1 MKTLR
6 TISRILVGLV
16 FIFSG
21 FVKGVDPL
29 GTAYKIT
36 DYFEAYHMVWAV
48 PLSLYLSIILCA
60 FEFVLG
66 VLLVLNVKMK
76 QTAWLVLMIMS
87 FFTLVTFYDAL
98 YSPVPDCGCFGDAV
112 KLTNWETFY
121 KNVVL
126 MVFVFIILFG
136 RNKMKAY
143 FDNVKEWSIIGIVSI
158 VFIWF
163 SVYNYRNLPIINFR
177 PWKTGTKMMADNPQP
192 SKFYLTYKNKQSGET
207 KEYLSNK
214 LPWQDTVW
222 VANWEYVSTREDNP
236 NKSKLGA
243 FAIIDSSGTDMT
255 DHFVRNPEFQFFIA
269 CYNISETNLKAF
281 ETKFNPFIEKANA
294 KGVSIIL
301 LTGSSPEEIA
311 DFRAKFP
318 NTNYE
323 IFSSDDI
330 SLKAM
335 IRSNPGLVLL
345 KKATVLGQWHWRN
358 IPEFDEAEFQ
368 ELANRYVK

>member
-6 TISRILVGLV
+6 IISRILVGLV

-36 DYFEAYHMVWAV
+36 DYFEAYHMVWAI

-76 QTAWLVLMIMS
+76 QVAWLTLLIMS

-136 RNKMKAY
+136 RNKMKAW
-143 FDNVKEWSIIGIVSI
+143 FSNIKEWGIIAVVS
-158 VFIWF
+158 VAFIWF
-163 SVYNYRNLPIINFR
+163 SVYNYRNLPMINFR
-177 PWKTGTKMMADNPQP
+177 PWKEGNKMLADNPQP
-192 SKFYLTYKNKQSGET
+192 SKFYLTYKNKKSGEA
-207 KEYLSNK
+207 KEYLSNE
-214 LPWQDTVW
+214 LPWQDTLW
-222 VANWEYVSTREDNP
+222 TANWEYVSTREDNP
-236 NKSKLGA
+236 NKSLLGA

-269 CYNISETNLKAF
+269 CYNISETNVEAF
-281 ETKFNPFIEKANA
+281 ENKINPFIEKANQ

-301 LTGSSPEEIA
+301 LTGSSPDEIKA
-311 DFRAKFP
+311 FRAKFP
-318 NTNYE
+318 KMNYE
-323 IFSSDDI
+323 FFSSDDI
-330 SLKAM
+330 ALKAM

-358 IPEFDEAEFQ
+358 IPEFNEADFQ
-368 ELANRYVK
+368 ELAKKYVK

>member
-6 TISRILVGLV
+6 IISRILVGLV

-36 DYFEAYHMVWAV
+36 DYFEAYHMVWAI

-76 QTAWLVLMIMS
+76 QVAWLTLLIMS

-136 RNKMKAY
+136 RNKMKAW
-143 FDNVKEWSIIGIVSI
+143 FSNIKEWGIIAVVS
-158 VFIWF
+158 VAFIWF
-163 SVYNYRNLPIINFR
+163 SVYNYRNLPMINFR
-177 PWKTGTKMMADNPQP
+177 LWKEGNKMLADNPQP
-192 SKFYLTYKNKQSGET
+192 SKFYLTYKNKKSGEA
-207 KEYLSNK
+207 KEYLSNE
-214 LPWQDTVW
+214 LPWQDTLW
-222 VANWEYVSTREDNP
+222 TANWEYVSTREDNP
-236 NKSKLGA
+236 NKSLLGA

-269 CYNISETNLKAF
+269 CYSISETNLDAF
-281 ETKFNPFIEKANA
+281 ENKINPFIEKANQ

-301 LTGSSPEEIA
+301 LTGSSPEEIKA
-311 DFRAKFP
+311 FRAKFP
-318 NTNYE
+318 KMNYE

-330 SLKAM
+330 ALKAM
-335 IRSNPGLVLL
+335 IRSNPGLVFL

-358 IPEFDEAEFQ
+358 IPEFNESDFQ
-368 ELANRYVK
+368 ELAKKYVK